1 MGAPKLIIGRRVRE
15 VRERSGRTQAAIAG
29 LCAITV
35 DYLSQIERGLKTPS
49 VDVLWAISREL
60 GVPLTHL
67 LEQED
72 NRQAPTE
79 PLIAPGVAAA
89 LLGYQAVL
97 GDDAPVDA
105 VRLRER
111 VESAWASWQSEPA
124 RFTAAAK
131 VLPQLIVDVEQ
142 ALRASRAPGEAA
154 LRRDVLRCAAD
165 LYGLLRSYCRRAGRT
180 DLSLMVAD
188 RALRAAEDAA
198 DPIRTATAHWNLGH
212 ILIGDGQPEAAGE
225 VARQGVARLGHVPA
239 TRDSVAMKGALE
251 LVAVVALGRRRRHHQ
266 AREHLLSVAGP
277 LADQAGETNAGRT
290 VFGPTNVGL
299 HLLSIEME
307 AGETGEALRVADQL
321 IMDHV
326 PSLERRFTF
335 DLDVARCHFQRREDA
350 AVLLRLIDL
359 EAEAPQDLARSP
371 VAREMA
377 RELVSRVRPTLRRQA
392 TGLADRIGVVC

>member
-1 MGAPKLIIGRRVRE
+1 MAAPKLTLGRRVRE

-60 GVPLTHL
+60 GVPVAHL
-67 LEQED
+67 LEED
-72 NRQAPTE
+72 ARPVPAE
-79 PLIAPGVAAA
+79 PDIAPGVAAA

-97 GDDAPVDA
+97 GVAAPVDA
-105 VRLRER
+105 VQLRER

-124 RFTAAAK
+124 RFTSAAG
-131 VLPQLIVDVEQ
+131 VLPQLIVDVER
-142 ALRASRAPGEAA
+142 ALRTSRAPGEAA
-154 LRRDVLRCAAD
+154 LRRDILRCAAD
-165 LYGLLRSYCRRAGRT
+165 LYGLLRSYCRRAGRA

-198 DPIRTATAHWNLGH
+198 DPIRIATAHWNLGH
-212 ILIGDGQPEAAGE
+212 ILIGDGQPEAATE
-225 VARQGVARLGHVPA
+225 VARQGVERLSQAPTSGE
-239 TRDSVAMKGALE
+239 SVAMKGALE
-251 LVAVVALGRRRRHHQ
+251 LVTVVALGRRRRHHQ
-266 AREHLLSVAGP
+266 AREHLLSVAEP
-277 LADQAGETNAGRT
+277 LAEKAGETNVGRT

-307 AGETGEALRVADQL
+307 AGETSEALHVADQL

-335 DLDVARCHFQRREDA
+335 DLDIARCHFQRREDA

-359 EAEAPQDLARSP
+359 EAAAPEDLARSP
-371 VAREMA
+371 VAREMT
-377 RELVSRVRPTLRRQA
+377 RELVRRVRPTLRRQA
-392 TGLADRIGVVC
+392 TGLADRLGVLC

>member
-1 MGAPKLIIGRRVRE
+1 MAPKLTVGRRVRE

-35 DYLSQIERGLKTPS
+35 DYLSQIERGLKVPS

-60 GVPLTHL
+60 GVPVAHL

-72 NRQAPTE
+72 VRPSPAE
-79 PLIAPGVAAA
+79 PEIAPAVAAA
-89 LLGYQAVL
+89 LLGYQTAVG
-97 GDDAPVDA
+97 GDASVDA

-124 RFTAAAK
+124 RFTAAAE

-154 LRRDVLRCAAD
+154 VHRDVLRCAAD
-165 LYGLLRSYCRRAGRT
+165 LYGLLRSYCRRAGRA

-188 RALRAAEDAA
+188 RALRAAEDAE
-198 DPIRTATAHWNLGH
+198 DPIRIATAHWNLGH
-212 ILIGDGQPEAAGE
+212 ILLGDDQPEAATE
-225 VARQGVARLGHVPA
+225 VARQGVARLSSAPTDRA
-239 TRDSVAMKGALE
+239 SVAMKGALE
-251 LVAVVALGRRRRHHQ
+251 LVTVVALGRQQRHHQ
-266 AREHLLSVAGP
+266 AREHLLSFAEP
-277 LADQAGETNAGRT
+277 LADQAGETNTGRT

-307 AGETGEALRVADQL
+307 AGETSEALRVADQL
-321 IMDHV
+321 VMDHV

-359 EAEAPQDLARSP
+359 EAEAPEDLARSP
-371 VAREMA
+371 AAREMT
-377 RELVSRVRPTLRRQA
+377 RDLVRRVRPTLRRQA
-392 TGLADRIGVVC
+392 IGLADRIGVVC